1 MKLRLAKKIC
11 KAMAQNDY
19 TGGKQYTGWQKNQA
33 VDRVQK
39 TKSSKDAHKFF
50 DALMRE
56 LGVEGRAEVL
66 AGTGATDMAF
76 SLLMRENW

>member
-19 TGGKQYTGWQKNQA
+19 SGGKQYTGWQQKQA
-33 VDRVQK
+33 VDRVER
-39 TKSSKDAHKFF
+39 TKSCRLANDFMNGLF
-50 DALMRE
+50 RT

-66 AGTGATDMAF
+66 AGTGATGMAF
-76 SLLMRENW
+76 GLLMREEW